1 MLAPLPSQ
9 DASSTKGDTWDRG
22 KEIPIL
28 THQEEPMHKPRLFV
42 GALVLTA
49 VLLNGCANEAVAP
62 EDDLAALIS
71 FLRGGGG
78 PNPRPQTWV
87 DGELFDGVVTQAT
100 FDPASDP
107 FDKLYAGG
115 NGFKNGVGLISES
128 KPGDQDYNGGRWHL
142 NVLKAGVDPD
152 KYANADSDDDL
163 DLNDFES
170 TATFFECPL
179 LPKRGGS

>member
-1 MLAPLPSQ
+1 MYK
-9 DASSTKGDTWDRG
+9 TK
-22 KEIPIL
+22 
-28 THQEEPMHKPRLFV
+28 LFAT
-42 GALVLTA
+42 ALVLTA
-49 VLLNGCANEAVAP
+49 VLVNGCANNAVAP

-78 PNPRPQTWV
+78 PNPRPHTWV
-87 DGELFDGVVTQAT
+87 DGELFAGVVTPAN

-107 FDKLYAGG
+107 FDELYAGG
-115 NGFKNGVGLISES
+115 NDFRDGVPLISES

-152 KYANADSDDDL
+152 KYANANGVENLTGVVGL

-170 TATFFECPL
+170 TTMYFECPL
-179 LPKRGGS
+179 LPRRGRR